1 MLYYCDTCGKVRNLP
16 IQHDKTVKA
25 PCGICQRYI
34 GPVNF
39 SNIDFQPETE
49 EEFQI
54 GKFKIK
60 ELEGFPVD
68 PTKIDFIDPSPHK
81 IISEDMIMFY
91 RKGGGVILANP
102 KTGKKIEIT
111 T

>member
-16 IQHDKTVKA
+16 IQRDKSVKA
-25 PCGICQRYI
+25 PCGICQQYI

-39 SNIDFQPETE
+39 SNIDFQPESE
-49 EEFQI
+49 EELEV

-60 ELEGFPVD
+60 ELKGFP
-68 PTKIDFIDPSPHK
+68 PEPMKIDFIDSAPHK
-81 IISEDMIMFY
+81 IIDSDMIMFY
-91 RKGGGVILANP
+91 RKGGGVILANVR
-102 KTGKKIEIT
+102 TGKRIQIT